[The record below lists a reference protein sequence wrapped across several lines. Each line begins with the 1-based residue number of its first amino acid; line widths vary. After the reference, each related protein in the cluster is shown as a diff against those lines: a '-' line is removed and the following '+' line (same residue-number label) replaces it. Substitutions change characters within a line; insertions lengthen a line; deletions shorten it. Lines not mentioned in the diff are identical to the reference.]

1 MSRGLKPEPLST
13 TIDLLT
19 PIWERV
25 LQRVSILPDEDFFD
39 LGGTPA
45 LASRLFPQIGK
56 ACGRHL
62 TPLMIYRAPT
72 IRLLAALLDERGTPR
87 FPPLIRLK
95 AGNDGPP
102 LFLAHGLGSSIM
114 EFFPLVEHLQIR
126 GPVYGLQA
134 KGTDGVDEPSTRV
147 EDAAQF
153 FLDAIK
159 QLQPHGPYLLVGYSL
174 GGLVTLEI
182 ARRLTAEGK
191 TVALLVMMEAF
202 PHARYLPIGQFAGV
216 AMRKSRLHLSTLL
229 RLPLKDATSYFK
241 RRVRNIFPQSP
252 RRRTA
257 YPVSDP
263 VAEREES
270 TSQDHE
276 DDLRGRPRFV
286 RHLLRDL
293 DWLAIARY
301 RPSFYSGK
309 IKFIR
314 AKEILHLPDDPAAI
328 WASLAGSFEVE
339 TVPGDHLGILN
350 TQAEEL
356 AAVISRYVRE
366 AVCE

>member
-1 MSRGLKPEPLST
+1 MSSSLKPETLSNT
-13 TIDLLT
+13 TDLLT

-25 LQRVSILPDEDFFD
+25 LQRASIHPDDDFFD

-56 ACGRHL
+56 ACGRHV

-72 IRLLAALLDERGTPR
+72 IRMLAALLDAPGTPR
-87 FPPLIRLK
+87 FPPIIRLK
-95 AGNDGPP
+95 LGNEGPP

-114 EFFPLVEHLQIR
+114 EFFPLVEHLRIR
-126 GPVYGLQA
+126 QPIYGLQA
-134 KGTDGVDEPSTRV
+134 KGTDGVDEPSNRV
-147 EDAAQF
+147 EDSAQF
-153 FLDAIK
+153 FLEAIK
-159 QLQPHGPYLLVGYSL
+159 QVQPHGPYLLVGYSL

-182 ARRLTAEGK
+182 ARRLIEQGE

-202 PHARYLPIGQFAGV
+202 PHARYLPIGQFVGV

-229 RLPLKDATSYFK
+229 RLPVQDAGSYIH
-241 RRVRNIFPQSP
+241 RRLRNVFPVSRRP
-252 RRRTA
+252 RRP

-263 VAEREES
+263 GGES
-270 TSQDHE
+270 GSISQNHDE
-276 DDLRGRPRFV
+276 DLRDRPRFV
-286 RHLLRDL
+286 RHLLRDT

-301 RPSFYSGK
+301 RPSFYGGE

-328 WASLAGSFEVE
+328 WAPLAGSFEVE
-339 TVPGDHLGILN
+339 TVPGDHLGILD
-350 TQAEEL
+350 THAEEL

-366 AVCE
+366 ALCE